1 MFFFFLFPVLSY
13 PLIFPPNKII
23 YEDENIYLK
32 KQKIA
37 KNKNKQYFHHRKFN
51 IQDKPT
57 TGKSMNL

>member
-1 MFFFFLFPVLSY
+1 LTPTGNKGG
-13 PLIFPPNKII
+13 INKII

-51 IQDKPT
+51 IQDNPT